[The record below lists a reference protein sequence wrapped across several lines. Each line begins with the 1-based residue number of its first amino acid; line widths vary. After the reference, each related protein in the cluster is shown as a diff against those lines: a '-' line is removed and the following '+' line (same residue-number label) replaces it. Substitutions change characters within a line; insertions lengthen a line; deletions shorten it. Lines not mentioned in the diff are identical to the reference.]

1 MFTNRPAKNGRT
13 TAQTEYDIL
22 AEAQSIAGSEQISA
36 DAYMIRDR
44 VQRRLL
50 AEADGEVDLSHIPQM
65 HQMIETLFNRLLTEE
80 NLLYTRAVRGRL
92 LDWVI
97 ADILGFGPLEPLL
110 KENSITEVMV
120 NGFDSVYIE
129 RFGKVEKTRVSF
141 ENEAHLMRIIDRI
154 VAPLGRRVDESS
166 PMVDARLP
174 NGYRVN
180 VIIPPLSLVGPMLT
194 IRKFAQTPYTA
205 QDLVANGT
213 VTSSLANFLKACVE
227 ARVNIVISG
236 GTGSGKT
243 TLLNVVSAFIPT
255 NERIITIEDIAE
267 LQLKQE
273 HVGRLEKRPSNVEG
287 KGEVTI
293 RQLVINSLRMR
304 PDRIIVGEARGG
316 EALDMLQAMN
326 TGHDGSMTTIHS
338 NSPRDTLR
346 RIETMVLMA
355 GLELPLKAIR
365 EQVSSAIEL
374 VVHMERMRDGTR
386 KVVHVAEVQGMEGE
400 TILMQ
405 DLFLFDQTGIQNGRV
420 IGALKSTGLRPK
432 FAEKF
437 AINNIELPIE
447 IFNVGTTL

>member
-1 MFTNRPAKNGRT
+1 MFTNRPAKNVHT
-13 TAQTEYDIL
+13 ITPSEYDIL
-22 AEAQSIAGSEQISA
+22 AEAQTIAGTEQISA

-65 HQMIETLFNRLLTEE
+65 HQMIETLFNRVLTEE

-92 LDWVI
+92 LEWVI

-110 KENSITEVMV
+110 QETTITEVMV
-120 NGFDSVYIE
+120 NGFDNVYIE
-129 RFGKVEKTRVSF
+129 RFGKVEKTRVTF

-180 VIIPPLSLVGPMLT
+180 VIIPPHSLVGPMLT
-194 IRKFAQTPYTA
+194 IRKFAQTPFTA

-213 VTSSLANFLKACVE
+213 LTTSLVNFLKACVE

-243 TLLNVVSAFIPT
+243 TLLNVVSAFIPS

-355 GLELPLKAIR
+355 GLELPLRAIR

-374 VVHMERMRDGTR
+374 IIHMERLRDGTR
-386 KVVHVAEVQGMEGE
+386 KVVHVAEVQGMEGD

-420 IGALKSTGLRPK
+420 IGSLKSTGLRPK

-437 AINNIELPIE
+437 AVNNIELPTE
-447 IFNVGTTL
+447 IFNVGMTL

>member
-1 MFTNRPAKNGRT
+1 MFTNRPAKTVHT
-13 TAQTEYDIL
+13 TTNVEYDVL
-22 AEAQSIAGSEQISA
+22 AEAQSIAGNEQISA
-36 DAYMIRDR
+36 DAFMIRDR

-65 HQMIETLFNRLLTEE
+65 HQMIETLFNRVLAEE
-80 NLLYTRAVRGRL
+80 NLLYTRAVRAHL

-97 ADILGFGPLEPLL
+97 SDILGYGPLEPLL
-110 KENSITEVMV
+110 NEPTITEVMV
-120 NGFDSVYIE
+120 NGFDTVYIE
-129 RFGKVEKTRVSF
+129 RFGKVERTRVSF
-141 ENEAHLMRIIDRI
+141 ENEIHLMRIIDRI

-174 NGYRVN
+174 NGFRVN

-194 IRKFAQTPYTA
+194 IRKFAQTPFTS

-213 VTSSLANFLKACVE
+213 VTSALVNFLKACVE

-243 TLLNVVSAFIPT
+243 TLLNVISAFIPG

-273 HVGRLEKRPSNVEG
+273 HIGRLEKRPANVEG

-293 RQLVINSLRMR
+293 RSLVINSLRMR

-374 VVHMERMRDGTR
+374 IIHMERMRDGTR

-420 IGALKSTGLRPK
+420 IGSLKSTGLRPR
-432 FAEKF
+432 FSEKF
-437 AINNIELPIE
+437 AINNIDLPME
-447 IFNVGTTL
+447 IFNAGAVI

>member
-1 MFTNRPAKNGRT
+1 MFTNRPAKNVRT
-13 TAQTEYDIL
+13 TAQSDYDLL
-22 AEAQSIAGSEQISA
+22 AEAQTIAGTEQISA

-65 HQMIETLFNRLLTEE
+65 HQMIETLFNRVLAEE
-80 NLLYTRAVRGRL
+80 NLLYTRAVRTRL
-92 LDWVI
+92 LEWVI
-97 ADILGFGPLEPLL
+97 SDILGFGPLEPLL
-110 KENSITEVMV
+110 QEPSITEVMV
-120 NGFDSVYIE
+120 NGFDNIYIE
-129 RFGKVEKTRVSF
+129 RFGKVEKTRVTF

-174 NGYRVN
+174 NGFRVN
-180 VIIPPLSLVGPMLT
+180 VIIPPLSLIGPMLT
-194 IRKFAQTPYTA
+194 IRKFAQTPFTA

-213 VTSSLANFLKACVE
+213 LTSALSNFLKACVE

-243 TLLNVVSAFIPT
+243 TLLNVVSAFIPSD
-255 NERIITIEDIAE
+255 ERIITIEDIAE

-338 NSPRDTLR
+338 NGPRDTLR

-355 GLELPLKAIR
+355 GFELPLRAIR
-365 EQVSSAIEL
+365 EQVSSAVEL
-374 VVHMERMRDGTR
+374 IIHMERIRDGTR
-386 KVVHVAEVQGMEGE
+386 KVVHVAEVQGMEGD

-405 DLFLFDQTGIQNGRV
+405 DLFLFNQSGIQNGRV
-420 IGALKSTGLRPK
+420 IGSLKSTGLRPK

-437 AINNIELPIE
+437 AINNIELPAE
-447 IFNVGTTL
+447 IFNAGMDL